1 MNKLT
6 KRLDTIA
13 KIVSGETVCDV
24 GCDHGKLADYLLEN
38 NIVKYIYVSDISM
51 PSLKKAIDLLT
62 PKYDNFQ
69 AICTNGLKDYKSD
82 MHIDECIISGMGG
95 YEIVEIIKNS
105 PIQIDSYILS
115 PQQNIIETKKFM
127 LDIGYNIVFDIIIK
141 DKDKFYTIFKCQ
153 KTNRKVHFSDYELM
167 FGRDN
172 FSPINHDFVDYVN
185 YESHKTKKIIDRIED
200 ESKKKEFVE
209 KLKFFDQAKK
219 ELKEYE

>member
-1 MNKLT
+1 MNKLS

-51 PSLKKAIDLLT
+51 PSLQKAIDLLT
-62 PKYDNFQ
+62 PKYNNFQ
-69 AICTNGLKDYKSD
+69 AICTNGLKDYNSD
-82 MHIDECIISGMGG
+82 MVIDECIISGMGG

-115 PQQNIIETKKFM
+115 PQQNIIETKQFM
-127 LDIGYNIVFDIIIK
+127 LSIGYNIVYDIIIR

-153 KTNRKVHFSDYELM
+153 KTDKQVHFSDYELM
-167 FGRDN
+167 FGRNN
-172 FSPINHDFVDYVN
+172 FSPINQDFVAYIT
-185 YESHKTKKIIDRIED
+185 YESNKTKRIIDGIED

-219 ELKEYE
+219 ELKDYE